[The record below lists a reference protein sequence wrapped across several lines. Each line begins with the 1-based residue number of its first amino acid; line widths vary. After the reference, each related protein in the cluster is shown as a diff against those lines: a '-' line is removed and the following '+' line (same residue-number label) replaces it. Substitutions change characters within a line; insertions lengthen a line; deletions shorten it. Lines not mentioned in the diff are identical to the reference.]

1 MSNILI
7 GADQSGSYR
16 FYITNTTDLVAD
28 AHAIH
33 DTTPL
38 ASAALG
44 RTLTGCGLMSVM
56 MKNPQDRLT
65 IQFRGDG
72 PARQIIAC
80 GYGDGRVRGYIA
92 DPTVQLPLNSRGK
105 LDVGGAI
112 GSGEL
117 TVIRDSGMKEPY
129 VGKVALVSGEI
140 AEDLTAYYYLSEQQ
154 NTSFALGVKTGREG
168 RILAAGGMFLQMLPD
183 ADEAAAGVLEDLLAK
198 MEPITTIVETAM
210 LRSAGR
216 TEEENLEDMMHM
228 IFDPL
233 PPAYAP
239 EILGYADTRWECDCS
254 RERMAQALMTIG
266 KKELTTLIEEDGQ
279 AELQCHFCNKKYLF
293 DRAALEA
300 IRDGA
305 GGSK

>member
-198 MEPITTIVETAM
+198 MEPITTIVETARFPLLM
-210 LRSAGR
+210 RRRFWVMRTLAGSVTAAGR
-216 TEEENLEDMMHM
+216 EW
-228 IFDPL
+228 
-233 PPAYAP
+233 
-239 EILGYADTRWECDCS
+239 R
-254 RERMAQALMTIG
+254 RR
-266 KKELTTLIEEDGQ
+266 
-279 AELQCHFCNKKYLF
+279 
-293 DRAALEA
+293 
-300 IRDGA
+300 
-305 GGSK
+305 